1 MKFNRTG
8 YWLLALFG
16 VGGLVFLAAGFLIE
30 DPTGAFKIIG
40 VVWVLVVVGLV
51 VYAIQQTRQAKHER
65 WLYENGL
72 RGSATLVSANSNAEV
87 NGNPLM
93 RLELDV
99 DVPGQPPRRVR
110 RTILMSDFAAY
121 RMRPGVVLPVHVNP
135 DPRKPGDVLVRW

>member
-1 MKFNRTG
+1 VRFNRTG

-16 VGGLVFLAAGFLIE
+16 FGGLAFLALGFLID

-40 VVWVLVVVGLV
+40 AVWVLVVIGLV
-51 VYAIQQTRQAKHER
+51 VYATQQSRRARHER

-72 RGSATLVSANSNAEV
+72 RGSGTLVSAASNAEV
-87 NGNPLM
+87 NGQPLM
-93 RLELDV
+93 RLVLDL